1 MCHHLYKNNR
11 QVKKQGKKTEGMKIG
26 KYYRIIEKSLRKVK
40 NVKNAEKVKK
50 KEGIY

>member
-1 MCHHLYKNNR
+1 
-11 QVKKQGKKTEGMKIG
+11 MKIG
-26 KYYRIIEKSLRKVK
+26 KYYRIIEKPLRKVK